1 MSRQLKRVPF
11 DFAWPNGKVYF
22 RISKT
27 TGNQIGYGRPPK
39 GKGYQ
44 LWENCSE
51 GSPISP
57 IFKTLD
63 ELCEWAED
71 NATTFA
77 DFKTTK
83 EKWKEMLS
91 DDNVHHR
98 EGNLI
103 FI

>member
-1 MSRQLKRVPF
+1 MSRVLRRVPF
-11 DFAWPNGKVYF
+11 TFKWPRNKVYYV
-22 RISKT
+22 ISKVSGKRT
-27 TGNQIGYGRPPK
+27 HPKPPR
-39 GKGYQ
+39 GAGFQ

-63 ELCEWAED
+63 ELCEWAEEH
-71 NATTFA
+71 ATTFA

-83 EKWKEMLS
+83 EKWKQMLLE
-91 DDNVHHR
+91 DNVHHR
-98 EGNLI
+98 EGNII